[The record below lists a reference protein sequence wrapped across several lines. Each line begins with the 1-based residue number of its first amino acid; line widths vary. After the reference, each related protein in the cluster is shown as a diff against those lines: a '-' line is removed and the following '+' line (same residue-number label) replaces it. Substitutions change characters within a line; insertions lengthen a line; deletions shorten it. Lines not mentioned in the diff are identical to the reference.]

1 MFYTRIP
8 IPKETAY
15 SDDLLNESRTYFPA
29 IGIIVGSFG
38 ALCFLLSAHFLPLS
52 IAIALSMTSTILITG
67 AFHEDGFADSCD
79 GLGGGWSSEQVLIIM
94 KDSRL
99 GTYGCIGLISIIG
112 IKYLALFEL
121 AQLNLFLF
129 CALLI
134 YSHTLSRTCASAII
148 EYYDYVQDVQQ
159 SKVKP
164 ITDRRL
170 SSQQKKLSLLITIVP
185 AILLACSNFDLI
197 GSLILSCLLAGFISW
212 SWANYCKRRINGY
225 TGDTLGAT
233 QQLSEIS
240 IYLVFLM

>member
-99 GTYGCIGLISIIG
+99 GTYGCIG
-112 IKYLALFEL
+112 L